1 MIVPCDLHNHSCLS
15 PCGSLELSP
24 ALLAKLAKA
33 RGLGLVAL
41 TDHNSALNTPA
52 FAVCA
57 KREGLAALYGMEA
70 CSTEEVHVLCLFDT
84 PEAAMDFGGM
94 LSGFIQRFPYDPGR
108 LGDQAVVDADDNILD
123 LPDYYLGAA
132 LELGFAELCS
142 LASDRGGLVIPAHI
156 DRPVY
161 GALTQLGFL
170 PKGPY
175 AAVEAV
181 RPLPPGAAGGYPV
194 ITGSD
199 AHYPE
204 HVARRPFGLDLPE
217 GWQYPDGRVNLDL
230 VGEVLASGQ
239 ARLPFGP

>member
-15 PCGSLELSP
+15 PCGSLEMSP
-24 ALLAKLAKA
+24 ALLARLA
-33 RGLGLVAL
+33 REHGLGLVAL

-57 KREGLAALYGMEA
+57 RREGLAALYGIEA
-70 CSTEEVHVLCLFDT
+70 CSAEEVHVLCLFDS
-84 PEAAMDFGGM
+84 PEAAMDFGG
-94 LSGFIQRFPYDPGR
+94 LILGFIQRFPYDASR
-108 LGDQAVVDADDNILD
+108 LGDQAVVDEDDNVLE

-132 LELGFAELCS
+132 LELGFAELCA
-142 LASDRGGLVIPAHI
+142 LASSRGGLVIPAHI
-156 DRPVY
+156 DRPIY

-170 PKGPY
+170 PDGPY

-181 RPLPPGAAGGYPV
+181 RPLPPGVSGGYTV

-204 HVARRPFGLDLPE
+204 HVARRPFGLDLPD
-217 GWQYPDGRVNLDL
+217 GWQRPDGSVDLALLYDALKAGRV
-230 VGEVLASGQ
+230 
-239 ARLPFGP
+239 RLPSGP

>member
-24 ALLAKLAKA
+24 ALLARLAKK

-57 KREGLAALYGMEA
+57 RREGLAALYGMEA
-70 CSTEEVHVLCLFDT
+70 CSTEEVHVLCLFDS
-84 PEAAMDFGGM
+84 PEAAMDFGG
-94 LSGFIQRFPYDPGR
+94 LILGFIQRFPYDAGR
-108 LGDQAVVDADDNILD
+108 MGDQAVVDADDNILD
-123 LPDYYLGAA
+123 LPEYYLGAA
-132 LELGFAELCS
+132 LELGFAELCT
-142 LASDRGGLVIPAHI
+142 LAAERGGLVIPAHI

-181 RPLPPGAAGGYPV
+181 RPLPSGASGGYTV

-204 HVARRPFGLDLPE
+204 HVARRPFGLDLP
-217 GWQYPDGRVNLDL
+217 GDWQFPDGRVNLAILGDI
-230 VGEVLASGQ
+230 LAAGQ
-239 ARLPFGP
+239 VRLPFCP

>member
-15 PCGSLELSP
+15 PCGSLSLSP
-24 ALLAKLAKA
+24 AVLARLARE

-52 FAVCA
+52 FAACA
-57 KREGLAALYGMEA
+57 RREGLAALYGMEA
-70 CSTEEVHVLCLFDT
+70 CSTEEVHVLCLFDS
-84 PEAAMDFGGM
+84 PEAALDFGG
-94 LSGFIQRFPYDPGR
+94 LIQGFIQRFPYDAGR
-108 LGDQAVVDADDNILD
+108 MGDQAVVDADDNILD
-123 LPDYYLGAA
+123 MPDYYLGSA
-132 LELGFAELCS
+132 LELGFSELCG

-181 RPLPPGAAGGYPV
+181 RPLPEGVSQGYTV

-204 HVARRPFGLDLPE
+204 HVGRRPFGLDLPQ
-217 GWQYPDGRVNLDL
+217 GWQTRDGRVNLGMVAAAL
-230 VGEVLASGQ
+230 VAGQ
-239 ARLPFGP
+239 VRLPFGL